1 MFQRFALMKEKT
13 KHLLVIRFS
22 AMGDVAMVAVVVR
35 ALMAQHPSLKITVL
49 SKSFLA
55 PLFEEFPKV
64 SFYAADTQ
72 GIHKGFR
79 GIYRLYKELKPLG
92 FDGIADLH
100 NVLRSRLLSLFFFGT
115 KTFRLDKGRA
125 EKKALTRLEN
135 KIFTPLK
142 TSHERAADVF
152 RKFELDLDLSQT
164 TFPTLPPLSAALK
177 TRIRFKVGMK
187 YIGIAP
193 FAQHASKTYPLDLM
207 KVVLLK
213 LSKTPNVQL
222 LLFGGGKEEVT
233 VLNALEEKIPN
244 VQCMAGKLKLKD
256 ELLLISH
263 LNCMLSMDSGNG
275 HFAALYGVPT
285 VTLWGGTHP
294 YAGFAPFQ
302 QTPENNLLPDL
313 NKFPHIPYTV
323 FGNKMLPGYEN
334 VMQTIS
340 PETVVVEV
348 LRACENKV

>member
-1 MFQRFALMKEKT
+1 VFQRFALMKEKT

-22 AMGDVAMVAVVVR
+22 AMGDVAMVAVVLR

-49 SKSFLA
+49 SKSFLE

-72 GIHKGFR
+72 GSHKGFR

-115 KTFRLDKGRA
+115 KTFRIDKGRA
-125 EKKALTRLEN
+125 EKKALIRLKN
-135 KIFTPLK
+135 KVFTPLK
-142 TSHERAADVF
+142 TSHERTADVF
-152 RKFELDLDLSQT
+152 RKFELGVNLSQT
-164 TFPTLPPLSAALK
+164 PFPAPLTLPTALK
-177 TRIRFKVGMK
+177 TQIQFKAGMK

-207 KVVLLK
+207 KAVLLK

-222 LLFGGGKEEVT
+222 LLFGGGKKEVT
-233 VLNALEEKIPN
+233 VLNVLEEKIPN

-263 LNCMLSMDSGNG
+263 LNCMLSMDSSNG

-302 QTPENNLLPDL
+302 QTTENNLLPDL
-313 NKFPHIPYTV
+313 KKYPHIPYTV
-323 FGNKMLPGYEN
+323 FGNKMLPGYEK

-340 PETVVVEV
+340 PEKVASAV
-348 LRACENKV
+348 LRACDHVA

>member
-1 MFQRFALMKEKT
+1 MKEKT
-13 KHLLVIRFS
+13 KHLLVIRLS
-22 AMGDVAMVAVVVR
+22 AMGDVAMVAVVLR
-35 ALMAQHPSLKITVL
+35 ALMARHPSLKITVL

-55 PLFEEFPKV
+55 PLFEEFPEV

-72 GIHKGFR
+72 GRHKGFR
-79 GIYRLYKELKPLG
+79 GIYRLYKELKPLN

-115 KTFRLDKGRA
+115 KTFRIDKGRA
-125 EKKALTRLEN
+125 EKKALIRLEN
-135 KIFTPLK
+135 KVFTPLK

-152 RKFELDLDLSQT
+152 RKFELDVDLSQT
-164 TFPTLPPLSAALK
+164 PFPTPPPLSAALK
-177 TRIRFKVGMK
+177 TRIQFKVGMK

-193 FAQHASKTYPLDLM
+193 FAQHASKTYPLNLM

-213 LSKTPNVQL
+213 LSETPNVQL
-222 LLFGGGKEEVT
+222 LLFGGGKEEIT
-233 VLNALEEKIPN
+233 ALNALEEKIPN

-285 VTLWGGTHP
+285 LTLWGGTHP

-313 NKFPHIPYTV
+313 EKYPHIPYTV

-340 PETVVVEV
+340 PETVVAEV
-348 LRACENKV
+348 LRTCKNKI